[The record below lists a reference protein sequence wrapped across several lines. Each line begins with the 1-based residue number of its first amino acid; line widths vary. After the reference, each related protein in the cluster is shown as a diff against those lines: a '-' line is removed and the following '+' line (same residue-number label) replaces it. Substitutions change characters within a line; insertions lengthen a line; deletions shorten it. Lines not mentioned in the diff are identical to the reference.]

1 MLSSQ
6 ITAIP
11 LRASIRSA
19 RFSLNVLTEDI
30 ESSRS
35 LLFGV
40 AIDLVSR
47 RAQAVNTVA
56 VEIAL
61 PGKKLVDRDVVETA
75 RLLDRH
81 PAAAH
86 GFNDGRFAPHRPSLT
101 GSRQVRDLQNIGP
114 IFRMRRVNLHG
125 FPTAAAARRRSRRSP
140 PGR

>member
-19 RFSLNVLTEDI
+19 RSSLNVLTEDI
-30 ESSRS
+30 ERS
-35 LLFGV
+35 LFFGV
-40 AIDLVSR
+40 TVDLVSR

-61 PGKKLVDRDVVETA
+61 PGKKLVDRDAVEIA

-81 PAAAH
+81 PPATH
-86 GFNDGRFAPHRPSLT
+86 GLDDGGFASHGPALSDA
-101 GSRQVRDLQNIGP
+101 RQLWYLQNIRP
-114 IFRMRRVNLHG
+114 IFWMPGINLHG
-125 FPTAAAARRRSRRSP
+125 SLP
-140 PGR
+140 P

>member
-19 RFSLNVLTEDI
+19 RSSLNVLTEDI
-30 ESSRS
+30 ERS
-35 LLFGV
+35 LFFGV
-40 AIDLVSR
+40 TVDLVSR

-61 PGKKLVDRDVVETA
+61 PGKKLVDRDAVEIA
-75 RLLDRH
+75 RLLNRH
-81 PAAAH
+81 PPAAH
-86 GFNDGRFAPHRPSLT
+86 GFNDGGFAPHRPSLA
-101 GSRQVRDLQNIGP
+101 GSRQLRYLQIIGP
-114 IFRMRRVNLHG
+114 IFRMRRINLHG
-125 FPTAAAARRRSRRSP
+125 FPTAALTRRQRRRNL